1 LTRYGRAFA
10 PCCRRRALAMLAP
23 ARA

>member
-1 LTRYGRAFA
+1 LTGYGRAFA
-10 PCCRRRALAMLAP
+10 PCCRRRALAMLAS

>member
-1 LTRYGRAFA
+1 LTGYGRAFA